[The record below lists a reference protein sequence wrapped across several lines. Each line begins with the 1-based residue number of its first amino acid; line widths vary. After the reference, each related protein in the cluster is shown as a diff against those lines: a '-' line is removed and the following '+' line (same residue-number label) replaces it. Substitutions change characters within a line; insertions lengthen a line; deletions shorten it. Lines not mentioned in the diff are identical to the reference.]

1 MEPQELNTSDY
12 LKGIVS
18 NLPEK
23 PGIYQYLNSEGT
35 IIYVGKAK
43 NLKRRVYSYFSKE
56 HEPGKT
62 RILVSKIADIRYIV
76 VNTEEDALLLE
87 NNLIKKY
94 KPRYNVL
101 LKDDKTYPSICVSN
115 EYFPRVYKT
124 RRIIRDGSTYYGPYS
139 YAPSMN
145 ALLDLVKHLYPIRT
159 CHLNLTPENIRA
171 GKFKVCLE
179 YHIKNCAGPC
189 VGLMAHN
196 EYLKN
201 IAEVKEILKGNTQ
214 EISKTLFDKMQELA
228 SELKFEEAHK
238 IKEKYELI
246 ENYRAKSEV
255 VSSILHNIDVF
266 SIADDDKS
274 AFINYLHIT
283 NGSINQAF
291 TFEYKKRLD
300 ETTEEL
306 LSLGIIEM
314 RERYKSLSREIIVPF
329 ELDMELNNVTFT
341 VPQRGDK
348 KKLLEL
354 SQMNVK
360 QYKVDRLKQA
370 EKLNPEQRSIRIMKK
385 MQSDFHMK
393 ELPMH
398 VECFD
403 NSNIQGAFPVASC
416 VVFKK
421 AKPSK
426 KDYRHFNIK
435 TVEGPNDFAS
445 MEEIVYR
452 RYKRLLDEEQALPQ
466 LVIVDGG
473 KGQLSSAQ
481 KIFTELNLTGRITL
495 IGIAKKLE
503 EIFFPGDPY
512 PLYLDKNSESLKV
525 IQHLRDEAH
534 RFGITFHRN
543 KRSKGQTKSALDE
556 LKGIG
561 EKTKTALLK
570 EFKSVKRIQEA
581 SLEEV
586 SAIVGEAK
594 AKIIHDNLRK

>member
-1 MEPQELNTSDY
+1 
-12 LKGIVS
+12 
-18 NLPEK
+18 
-23 PGIYQYLNSEGT
+23 
-35 IIYVGKAK
+35 
-43 NLKRRVYSYFSKE
+43 
-56 HEPGKT
+56 
-62 RILVSKIADIRYIV
+62 
-76 VNTEEDALLLE
+76 
-87 NNLIKKY
+87 
-94 KPRYNVL
+94 
-101 LKDDKTYPSICVSN
+101 
-115 EYFPRVYKT
+115 
-124 RRIIRDGSTYYGPYS
+124 
-139 YAPSMN
+139 
-145 ALLDLVKHLYPIRT
+145 
-159 CHLNLTPENIRA
+159 
-171 GKFKVCLE
+171 
-179 YHIKNCAGPC
+179 
-189 VGLMAHN
+189 
-196 EYLKN
+196 
-201 IAEVKEILKGNTQ
+201 
-214 EISKTLFDKMQELA
+214 
-228 SELKFEEAHK
+228 
-238 IKEKYELI
+238 
-246 ENYRAKSEV
+246 
-255 VSSILHNIDVF
+255 
-266 SIADDDKS
+266 
-274 AFINYLHIT
+274 
-283 NGSINQAF
+283 
-291 TFEYKKRLD
+291 
-300 ETTEEL
+300 
-306 LSLGIIEM
+306 
-314 RERYKSLSREIIVPF
+314 
-329 ELDMELNNVTFT
+329 
-341 VPQRGDK
+341 
-348 KKLLEL
+348 
-354 SQMNVK
+354 MNVK

-385 MQSDFHMK
+385 MQSDFQMK

-398 VECFD
+398 IECFD
-403 NSNIQGAFPVASC
+403 NSNIQGAYPVASC

-452 RYKRLLDEEQALPQ
+452 RYKRLLDEEQSLPQ

-581 SLEEV
+581 SFEEEIGRAHV
-586 SAIVGEAK
+586 
-594 AKIIHDNLRK
+594 

>member
-124 RRIIRDGSTYYGPYS
+124 RRVVRDGSTYYGPYS
-139 YAPSMN
+139 HLPSMY

-189 VGLMAHN
+189 VGLMTHD

-214 EISKTLFDKMQELA
+214 EISKALFDKMQELA

-291 TFEYKKRLD
+291 TFEYKKRLN

-314 RERYKSLSREIIVPF
+314 RERYKSLSKEIIVPF
-329 ELDMELNNVTFT
+329 EMDIELNGVTFT

-385 MQSDFHMK
+385 MQSDFQMK

-398 VECFD
+398 IECFD
-403 NSNIQGAFPVASC
+403 NSNIQGAYPVASC

-452 RYKRLLDEEQALPQ
+452 RYKRLLDEEQPLPQ

-481 KIFTELNLTGRITL
+481 KIFTELNLTGRVTL

-581 SLEEV
+581 SFEEV

-594 AKIIHDNLRK
+594 AKIIHNNLRK

>member
-1 MEPQELNTSDY
+1 
-12 LKGIVS
+12 
-18 NLPEK
+18 
-23 PGIYQYLNSEGT
+23 
-35 IIYVGKAK
+35 
-43 NLKRRVYSYFSKE
+43 
-56 HEPGKT
+56 
-62 RILVSKIADIRYIV
+62 
-76 VNTEEDALLLE
+76 
-87 NNLIKKY
+87 
-94 KPRYNVL
+94 
-101 LKDDKTYPSICVSN
+101 
-115 EYFPRVYKT
+115 
-124 RRIIRDGSTYYGPYS
+124 
-139 YAPSMN
+139 
-145 ALLDLVKHLYPIRT
+145 
-159 CHLNLTPENIRA
+159 
-171 GKFKVCLE
+171 
-179 YHIKNCAGPC
+179 
-189 VGLMAHN
+189 
-196 EYLKN
+196 
-201 IAEVKEILKGNTQ
+201 
-214 EISKTLFDKMQELA
+214 
-228 SELKFEEAHK
+228 
-238 IKEKYELI
+238 
-246 ENYRAKSEV
+246 
-255 VSSILHNIDVF
+255 
-266 SIADDDKS
+266 
-274 AFINYLHIT
+274 
-283 NGSINQAF
+283 
-291 TFEYKKRLD
+291 
-300 ETTEEL
+300 
-306 LSLGIIEM
+306 M

-329 ELDMELNNVTFT
+329 EMDIELNNVTFT

-385 MQSDFHMK
+385 MQSDFHLK
-393 ELPMH
+393 DLPMH
-398 VECFD
+398 IECFD
-403 NSNIQGAFPVASC
+403 NSNIQGAYPVASC

-452 RYKRLLDEEQALPQ
+452 RYKRLLEENQPLPQ

-481 KIFTELNLTGRITL
+481 KIFTELNLTGRVTL

-556 LKGIG
+556 IKGIG

-581 SLEEV
+581 SLEEL

-594 AKIIHDNLRK
+594 AKIILDNLRK